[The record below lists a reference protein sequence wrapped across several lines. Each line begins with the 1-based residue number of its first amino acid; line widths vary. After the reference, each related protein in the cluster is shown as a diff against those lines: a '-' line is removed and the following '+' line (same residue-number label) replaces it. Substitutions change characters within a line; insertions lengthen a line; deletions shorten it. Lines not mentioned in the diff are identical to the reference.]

1 MDEAELMHRLL
12 ASYGVDKLKAYAKR
26 FGDRI
31 MDQGYGTKA
40 RAEFHRSVD
49 VDSATFELVVRDIIE
64 IRVSAGVDATGTN
77 RAPRPTGAPARTAGG
92 ARRRRSGVVR
102 H

>member
-49 VDSATFELVVRDIIE
+49 VC
-64 IRVSAGVDATGTN
+64 
-77 RAPRPTGAPARTAGG
+77 
-92 ARRRRSGVVR
+92 
-102 H
+102 